1 MPEYVAL
8 AIFGFAFLVFFLSL
22 ALTILLGGV
31 SRAADK
37 LAEREGRVST
47 GQRPPTLAETDGRAY
62 HY

>member
-1 MPEYVAL
+1 MPEYAAL
-8 AIFGFAFLVFFLSL
+8 AIFGFSLLVFFLSIG
-22 ALTILLGGV
+22 LTLILGGV

-47 GQRPPTLAETDGRAY
+47 DQRLPTPAETDGRAY

>member
-8 AIFGFAFLVFFLSL
+8 AIFGFGFLVFFLAI
-22 ALTILLGGV
+22 ALTLILGGV

-37 LAEREGRVST
+37 LAAREGRVST
-47 GQRPPTLAETDGRAY
+47 DQRLPTPAETDGRAY

>member
-8 AIFGFAFLVFFLSL
+8 AIFGFGFLVFFLAI
-22 ALTILLGGV
+22 ALTIILGGV

-37 LAEREGRVST
+37 LAAREGRVST
-47 GQRPPTLAETDGRAY
+47 DQRPPTPAETDGRAF

>member
-8 AIFGFAFLVFFLSL
+8 AIFGFAFLVFFLSI
-22 ALTILLGGV
+22 ALTLILGGV

-47 GQRPPTLAETDGRAY
+47 EQRPPTAAETDGRAY

>member
-1 MPEYVAL
+1 MPEYAAL

-22 ALTILLGGV
+22 ALTIVLGGV

-37 LAEREGRVST
+37 LAAREGRVST
-47 GQRPPTLAETDGRAY
+47 EQRLPTAAETDGRAY